1 QKIAKLGYWEFD
13 YKINKLTW
21 SDQVYEIWELPKKKF
36 NVTYENCFNSIHLE
50 DRVRF
55 ANEQEHGLSGKKS
68 MEVEHRIVLRNGKV
82 KWVLERGKLIKN
94 ELGEP
99 ILFEGTVQ
107 DISEQKQ
114 IELELREQNHFIKT
128 AIDNLPVGIA
138 LRDIHTG

>member
-1 QKIAKLGYWEFD
+1 
-13 YKINKLTW
+13 
-21 SDQVYEIWELPKKKF
+21 
-36 NVTYENCFNSIHLE
+36 
-50 DRVRF
+50 
-55 ANEQEHGLSGKKS
+55 
-68 MEVEHRIVLRNGKV
+68 
-82 KWVLERGKLIKN
+82 KN

-138 LRDIHTG
+138 LRDIHTGKFTLMNKNFTQIYGWSQRELRDVDSFFEKVYPDADYRKKIKEQIFRDLASNDLNRMQWEGIHVTTKKGDKRIVSARNIP